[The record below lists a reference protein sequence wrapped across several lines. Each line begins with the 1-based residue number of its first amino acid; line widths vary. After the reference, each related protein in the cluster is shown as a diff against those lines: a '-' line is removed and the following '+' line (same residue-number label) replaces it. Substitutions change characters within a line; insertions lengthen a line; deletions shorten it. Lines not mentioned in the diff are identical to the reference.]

1 MRKYFKE
8 WERYQLEALLKA
20 KTPVKEICNIL
31 KRSKTCIYR
40 EIKNGTVEM
49 LDSDLKPYTKYCAD
63 RGQQV
68 QDEKSHSK
76 GREPKIGNDMDF
88 VKFIES
94 MVLEKKYSPVAILAY
109 INKNHLTFKTK
120 VCFKTIYNYVHN
132 GIFLNITRTNLP
144 MPRKKVEKEKPK
156 KRQAYSHMHTSIE
169 KRPKEIYDRLTYGHW
184 ELDTVESGKG
194 DNTCLFV
201 FTERMTREELIYK
214 AEGKNQ
220 KSLLKILDRIERNLS
235 SPAFRETFK
244 TITCDNGV
252 EFLDMNAMEKSYYN
266 KIMKRTKVYYCHPY
280 NACERGSNENANK
293 LIRRW
298 IPKGSHISEFTEQ
311 YIKDVQEWINTY
323 PRKLFDYLSSAE
335 YKQLVLEPQSK
346 RMD

>member
-49 LDSDLKPYTKYCAD
+49 LDFNLKPYTKYCAD

-68 QDEKSHSK
+68 QDEKSHNK
-76 GREPKIGNDMDF
+76 GREPKIGNDLDF
-88 VKFIES
+88 VKFIEP

-156 KRQAYSHMHTSIE
+156 KRQAYPIFIH
-169 KRPKEIYDRLTYGHW
+169 
-184 ELDTVESGKG
+184 
-194 DNTCLFV
+194 
-201 FTERMTREELIYK
+201 
-214 AEGKNQ
+214 
-220 KSLLKILDRIERNLS
+220 LLKNGQKKSMTALPTVTGNL
-235 SPAFRETFK
+235 T
-244 TITCDNGV
+244 
-252 EFLDMNAMEKSYYN
+252 
-266 KIMKRTKVYYCHPY
+266 
-280 NACERGSNENANK
+280 
-293 LIRRW
+293 
-298 IPKGSHISEFTEQ
+298 Q
-311 YIKDVQEWINTY
+311 
-323 PRKLFDYLSSAE
+323 
-335 YKQLVLEPQSK
+335 
-346 RMD
+346 